1 MSIGLNADLGL
12 SFQDKQMN
20 LEISVKSPPI
30 LFARTSYMEDFSK
43 DFCLIMSHH
52 IVCNHMGVKGKYNL
66 CFYFLPQ
73 YMENLKKI
81 DTTADM
87 DQI

>member
-1 MSIGLNADLGL
+1 MSIELNADLGL

-20 LEISVKSPPI
+20 LEISVKSPAI

-52 IVCNHMGVKGKYNL
+52 IVCNHMEVKGKYNL
-66 CFYFLPQ
+66 CFYFLSQ

>member
-20 LEISVKSPPI
+20 LEISVIIPAI
-30 LFARTSYMEDFSK
+30 LFARTNEEVLSK

-52 IVCNHMGVKGKYNL
+52 IVLNHGNKR
-66 CFYFLPQ
+66 
-73 YMENLKKI
+73 KI
-81 DTTADM
+81 
-87 DQI
+87 